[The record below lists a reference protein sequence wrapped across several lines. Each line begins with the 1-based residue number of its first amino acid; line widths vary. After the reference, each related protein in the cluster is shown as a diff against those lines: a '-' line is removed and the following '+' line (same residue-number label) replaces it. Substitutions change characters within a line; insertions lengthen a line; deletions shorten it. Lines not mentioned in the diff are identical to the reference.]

1 MSIEVKDN
9 LLVGGSGNSCALQLL
24 SVEAQ
29 SGVKLIGGGAA
40 DDARDGF
47 REGLNPSYG
56 ASAAKAPRNVS
67 PSGND
72 KIDSFSRS
80 QLSSAQLSSAQ
91 LSSAQLSSVERH
103 GRVLCSLV
111 PHARPR
117 RVSHLL

>member
-1 MSIEVKDN
+1 VSIEVKDN

-56 ASAAKAPRNVS
+56 ASDAKAPGNVS
-67 PSGND
+67 SSGND
-72 KIDSFSRS
+72 KIDSLSR
-80 QLSSAQLSSAQ
+80 LSEIQVAKTQATSGY
-91 LSSAQLSSVERH
+91 EH
-103 GRVLCSLV
+103 HPGRQPDDL
-111 PHARPR
+111 PR
-117 RVSHLL
+117 QPP